1 MSKYF
6 LTAYT
11 LELKHHFRR
20 SVPSLGSEE
29 CDAWRDRVVLLE
41 AELERTRAAASSEHI
56 GKNVTRLFSPR
67 SLSYTTHI
75 PFFRAARAEAHCL
88 DICTTESSA

>member
-56 GKNVTRLFSPR
+56 GKNVTRLFSPH
-67 SLSYTTHI
+67 SQSSYTNT
-75 PFFRAARAEAHCL
+75 PLFRAARPEVHYL